1 MVNVFIS
8 LGLQNMK
15 SCLRGNLE
23 VLDLKRGQQL
33 EFVEELAL
41 ADVVLTEPNSIY
53 LFPDNV
59 VIALSDNEKLLGEHE
74 YLLDIVPFPTSHN
87 DLPAVIAALV
97 ASKVA

>member
-33 EFVEELAL
+33 EFVEELEL
-41 ADVVLTEPNSIY
+41 ADVVLTEPNSIH
-53 LFPDNV
+53 LFQSNV
-59 VIALSDNEKLLGEHE
+59 VIALSDNENLLSEHD

-87 DLPAVIAALV
+87 DLPPVISALV
-97 ASKVA
+97 AAKIV